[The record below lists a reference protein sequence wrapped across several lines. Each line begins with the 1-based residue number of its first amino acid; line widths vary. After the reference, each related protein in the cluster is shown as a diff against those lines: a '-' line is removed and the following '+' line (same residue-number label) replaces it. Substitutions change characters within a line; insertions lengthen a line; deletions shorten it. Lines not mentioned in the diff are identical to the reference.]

1 MLEWLKEIDRYF
13 AEVQQEASS
22 REAPIDFISGSY
34 SRSHD
39 EQMGYG
45 SALNW
50 FRGKE
55 NLHPDGVCPSNFD
68 YTEASASLRQYLC
81 LIAAGLRL
89 GHPRVTLA
97 LVGDYQAGYR
107 EGITAGKEGALQEG
121 FDSGFA
127 DTGAP
132 IGREVGRMRGVSSA
146 LLALLSKGS
155 ISYPESTASELRDI
169 ASKLTEIRFSDI
181 CPPDLEAEAHA
192 REHRQAEGEGLVMD
206 LEELEDKNQI
216 ESLEDM
222 LAGMSASGVE
232 RSKPQRPSMED
243 FKALKQRLEEVVKQ
257 MGLQIH
263 LS

>member
-1 MLEWLKEIDRYF
+1 M
-13 AEVQQEASS
+13 
-22 REAPIDFISGSY
+22 ISGAYLLQSL
-34 SRSHD
+34 SLSSVPPPPTLTSPIQRNTFSLHNMDSPWD
-39 EQMGYG
+39 EETPNETYNG
-45 SALNW
+45 
-50 FRGKE
+50 
-55 NLHPDGVCPSNFD
+55 
-68 YTEASASLRQYLC
+68 EAQWQKNCIRFYE
-81 LIAAGLRL
+81 
-89 GHPRVTLA
+89 
-97 LVGDYQAGYR
+97 YQAGYR

-132 IGREVGRMRGVSSA
+132 IGREVGRGRGISSA

-155 ISYPESTASELRDI
+155 LSFPDSATSELRDI

-192 REHRQAEGEGLVMD
+192 REHLKAEGEELAMD
-206 LEELEDKNQI
+206 SEELEDKNQI

-243 FKALKQRLEEVVKQ
+243 FKVLKQRLEEVVRQ
-257 MGLQIH
+257 IGLQIH